1 MTDTAIEEKTR
12 VTRKLKE
19 PSKYK
24 VVVMNDNYT
33 PMEFVIALLVK
44 VFNIATDT
52 AVQLTL
58 EIHNQGSAVA
68 GIYSYEIA
76 EQKVSEATE
85 ISRLNGH
92 PLVLKAVQE

>member
-24 VVVMNDNYT
+24 VVVMNDDYT
-33 PMEFVIALLVK
+33 PVEFVIALIVK
-44 VFNIATDT
+44 VFSVDT
-52 AVQLTL
+52 SAAIKLTYQ
-58 EIHNQGSAVA
+58 IHEEGSAAV

-76 EQKVSEATE
+76 EQKVAEATE
-85 ISRLNGH
+85 LSRLNGH
-92 PLVLKAVQE
+92 PLVIKAVQE

>member
-1 MTDTAIEEKTR
+1 MTDTVFEEKTR

-24 VVVMNDNYT
+24 VVVLNDDYT

-44 VFNIATDT
+44 VFSISTEKAI
-52 AVQLTL
+52 QLTFQ
-58 EIHNQGSAVA
+58 IHDQGSAAV

-76 EQKVSEATE
+76 EQKVAESTE
-85 ISRLNGH
+85 LSRLNGH
-92 PLVLKAVQE
+92 PLVTKAVQE

>member
-33 PMEFVIALLVK
+33 PVEFVIALLVK
-44 VFNIATDT
+44 VFSIPTDA

-58 EIHNQGSAVA
+58 EVHNQGSAVA

-85 ISRLNGH
+85 LSRLNGH

>member
-33 PMEFVIALLVK
+33 PMEFVVALLVK
-44 VFNIATDT
+44 VFGIPTDA

-58 EIHNQGSAVA
+58 EVHNQGSAVA

-85 ISRLNGH
+85 LSRLNGH

>member
-44 VFNIATDT
+44 VFSIPTDA

-92 PLVLKAVQE
+92 PLVHKAVQE

>member
-1 MTDTAIEEKTR
+1 MTDTVFEEKTR

-24 VVVMNDNYT
+24 VVILNDDYT

-44 VFNIATDT
+44 VFSISAEK
-52 AVQLTL
+52 AIQLTFQ
-58 EIHNQGSAVA
+58 IHDQGSAAV

-76 EQKVSEATE
+76 EQKVAESTE
-85 ISRLNGH
+85 LARLNGH
-92 PLVLKAVQE
+92 PLVTKAIQE

>member
-44 VFNIATDT
+44 VFNIATDA

-58 EIHNQGSAVA
+58 EVHNQGSAVA

>member
-44 VFNIATDT
+44 VFSIPTDA

-58 EIHNQGSAVA
+58 EVHNQGSAVA

-85 ISRLNGH
+85 LSRLNGH

>member
-44 VFNIATDT
+44 VFSIPTDA

>member
-44 VFNIATDT
+44 VFSIPTDT

>member
-33 PMEFVIALLVK
+33 PVEFVIALLVK
-44 VFNIATDT
+44 VFSVGTESAIK
-52 AVQLTL
+52 LTYQ
-58 EIHNQGSAVA
+58 IHEQGSAAV

-76 EQKVSEATE
+76 EQKVAEATE
-85 ISRLNGH
+85 LSRLNGH
-92 PLVLKAVQE
+92 PLVTKAVQE

>member
-33 PMEFVIALLVK
+33 PMEFVVALLVK
-44 VFNIATDT
+44 VFSIPTDA

-58 EIHNQGSAVA
+58 EVHNQGSAVA

-76 EQKVSEATE
+76 EQKVSESTE
-85 ISRLNGH
+85 LSRLNGH